1 MEIVKAY
8 RTSKGTFF
16 SKEDASKRKNRE
28 TYGYGK
34 NDQDQWESVCEVMLL
49 KDGNY
54 YFALNRVEVKRS
66 E

>member
-16 SKEDASKRKNRE
+16 SKEEAEKRKNRE
-28 TYGYGK
+28 TYGYK
-34 NDQDQWESVCEVMLL
+34 NNPNEWERVVEVMIL

-54 YFALNRVEVKRS
+54 FFKLENVEVK
-66 E
+66 